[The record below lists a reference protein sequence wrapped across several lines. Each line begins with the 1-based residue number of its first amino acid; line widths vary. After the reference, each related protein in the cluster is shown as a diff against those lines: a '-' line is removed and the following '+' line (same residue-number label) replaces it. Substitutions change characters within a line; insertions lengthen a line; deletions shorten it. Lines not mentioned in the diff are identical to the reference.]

1 MATAHATV
9 GLELVYQRQTV
20 GEPERR
26 KALVVDVLLHARH
39 QGAQPVGMAD
49 DEAVGAYSRVIF
61 GVISGNL
68 EPAWPTTRH
77 LKPSSS
83 AGSSS
88 FSQNGRTRETQSAI
102 DSVRGTSSSRSGSPA
117 RPGSD

>member
-49 DEAVGAYSRVIF
+49 DEAVGA
-61 GVISGNL
+61 
-68 EPAWPTTRH
+68 
-77 LKPSSS
+77 
-83 AGSSS
+83 
-88 FSQNGRTRETQSAI
+88 
-102 DSVRGTSSSRSGSPA
+102 
-117 RPGSD
+117 